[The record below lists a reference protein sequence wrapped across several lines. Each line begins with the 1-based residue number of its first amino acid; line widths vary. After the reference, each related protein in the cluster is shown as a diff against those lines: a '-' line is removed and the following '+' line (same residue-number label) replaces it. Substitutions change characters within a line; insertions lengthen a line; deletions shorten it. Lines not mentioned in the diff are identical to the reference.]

1 MKVVSVFSK
10 LVKKIHVTLF
20 PTEGGKKQTLGQ
32 CGDHVSVKMMTL
44 ITLNISP
51 YPNQNLHWR

>member
-44 ITLNISP
+44 GNCP
-51 YPNQNLHWR
+51 